1 MDAEEGAK
9 RMRAMRRHLAKNDLD
24 HWASSFFDA
33 LRGQAAGQP
42 TGREAGRTSAPLSQG
57 RGGAQG

>member
-1 MDAEEGAK
+1 
-9 RMRAMRRHLAKNDLD
+9 MRAMRRHLAKNDLD

-42 TGREAGRTSAPLSQG
+42 TGREAGRASAPLSRD

>member
-1 MDAEEGAK
+1 
-9 RMRAMRRHLAKNDLD
+9 MRAMRRHLAKTDLD

-33 LRGQAAGQP
+33 LRGQADGQP
-42 TGREAGRTSAPLSQG
+42 TGRTAGRTSAPLSAG

>member
-1 MDAEEGAK
+1 
-9 RMRAMRRHLAKNDLD
+9 MRRHLAKNDLE

-33 LRGQAAGQP
+33 LRAQDGGQHS
-42 TGREAGRTSAPLSQG
+42 GRSAGRAATPLSTG